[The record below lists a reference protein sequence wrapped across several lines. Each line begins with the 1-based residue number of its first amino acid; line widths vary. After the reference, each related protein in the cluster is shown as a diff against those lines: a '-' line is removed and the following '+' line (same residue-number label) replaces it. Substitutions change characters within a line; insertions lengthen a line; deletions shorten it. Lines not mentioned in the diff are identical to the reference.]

1 MLKISILKKL
11 IKEHSS
17 FLLFVVKF
25 LVCYLVMAGLYSLFL
40 SQYNTKVHEVDAITT
55 DVAKR
60 TNNVLVFFN
69 QEVVIQ
75 KHFSQP
81 AYKVLVHHKYVARI
95 VEGCNAFSVII
106 LFASFIVAFSS
117 TWKKTLVFILVG
129 AILIY
134 VLNIFRIAL
143 LTLGLF
149 YYPKS
154 KELLHD
160 VVFPLVIYGVVFILW
175 IFWVFK
181 FYNAKTIDNEKG

>member
-1 MLKISILKKL
+1 LLKIIALKQL
-11 IKEHSS
+11 VNEHRS
-17 FLLFVVKF
+17 FLLFLVKF
-25 LVCYLVMAGLYSLFL
+25 LVCYLVMTGVYSFFL
-40 SQYNTKVHEVDAITT
+40 GQYNTQTNEVDAITT

-60 TNNVLVFFN
+60 TYDLLVFFD
-69 QEVVIQ
+69 QGVVIQ
-75 KHFSQP
+75 KHLSQP
-81 AYKVLVHHKYVARI
+81 AYKVFINQNYVARI

-117 TWKKTLVFILVG
+117 TWKKTIVFIFAG

-134 VLNIFRIAL
+134 GLNILRIVL

-149 YYPKS
+149 YYPKA

-160 VVFPLVIYGVVFILW
+160 VVFPLVIYGVVFVLW

-181 FYNAKTIDNEKG
+181 FYTTKTKVNETE